1 MEERPPRYPRVAWAE
16 SVAPQERRPPVES
29 DEVTEM
35 QSLHADADCLP
46 PGAKE
51 ENEEMEEKEAL
62 SIIENFLRR
71 TEKEDKLKVM
81 FLESICSIAR
91 ISKNKGF
98 CDSLAIFCRKK
109 KLAEKVKELLENE
122 PMDQL
127 CTAVRYQA
135 MLAVAALSEMKAISE
150 DEIMP
155 LAFMC
160 FKAISY
166 LPPEEDLNICLY
178 NQTLHAMEKMLQKLL
193 VSHRTSSRK
202 ELQNI
207 LQVLLPFT
215 KSQRKTVRER
225 AMEQIWKLCGFMATG
240 FCEEP
245 FGKLLQPPQ
254 RTDIVLMALERTT
267 ADCVDEDDAWAE
279 IILKEVL
286 RQPGIWLMHVP
297 VIMGFIYRRLKS
309 NKTSVQQ
316 TLLSVLDVLAY
327 QFPRHV
333 LTAVLIHLPQTDSTT
348 MDMWKGVLSS
358 TRSSERVLEAL
369 VCAVPPFPDCDL
381 PDSALYSFSGLFFSS
396 SLLFPVLPPRTGS

>member
-109 KLAEKVKELLENE
+109 KLAEKVK
-122 PMDQL
+122 
-127 CTAVRYQA
+127 
-135 MLAVAALSEMKAISE
+135 
-150 DEIMP
+150 
-155 LAFMC
+155 
-160 FKAISY
+160 
-166 LPPEEDLNICLY
+166 
-178 NQTLHAMEKMLQKLL
+178 TLHAMEKMLQKLL

-333 LTAVLIHLPQTDSTT
+333 LTAVLIHLPQTD
-348 MDMWKGVLSS
+348 
-358 TRSSERVLEAL
+358 RYQ
-369 VCAVPPFPDCDL
+369 P
-381 PDSALYSFSGLFFSS
+381 
-396 SLLFPVLPPRTGS
+396 